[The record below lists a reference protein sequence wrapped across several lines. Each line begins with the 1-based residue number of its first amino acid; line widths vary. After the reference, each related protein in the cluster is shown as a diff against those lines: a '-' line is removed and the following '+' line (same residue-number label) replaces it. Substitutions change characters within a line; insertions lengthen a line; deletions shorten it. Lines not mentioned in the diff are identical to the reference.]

1 MCYGCANFVRSVLV
15 NSIVPLC
22 VCHNIPIQVIDWQ
35 GVQTD
40 LSSLDIKPACAR
52 SFLTTL
58 LVCEH
63 AYVSLSLS
71 MPQPSSRKIAIRT
84 PKYLQRF
91 SRGLSNFVKM
101 CGAVERP
108 KGRL

>member
-1 MCYGCANFVRSVLV
+1 
-15 NSIVPLC
+15 
-22 VCHNIPIQVIDWQ
+22 
-35 GVQTD
+35 
-40 LSSLDIKPACAR
+40 
-52 SFLTTL
+52 
-58 LVCEH
+58 
-63 AYVSLSLS
+63 

-91 SRGLSNFVKM
+91 STGLSNFVKM